1 MCGSAS
7 VTCWSPTRS
16 KRKKRSLRRQIRAL
30 PARTVL
36 LALDETDLLLLP
48 PLRAGWAVR
57 GQPAP
62 VPISGRNARRT
73 VFGSLNLR
81 TGHALF
87 LAQAHKRA
95 KNFQAFLH
103 FIHGHYRGWSVA
115 LLLDENSCHSAQG
128 SLRVAHALGIQLL
141 WLPKRSPHL
150 NPLEHLWRHAK
161 AVVCA
166 NYQYPTLQAQVDQFI
181 HYLQS
186 LWPTQRLR
194 KAGILSG
201 NFWLQKL

>member
-7 VTCWSPTRS
+7 VTCWSQTRS
-16 KRKKRSLRRQIRAL
+16 KRKKRRIRRQIRAL
-30 PARTVL
+30 ATRTVL
-36 LALDETDLLLLP
+36 LALDETELLLLP
-48 PLRAGWAVR
+48 PLRAGWARR

-62 VPISGRNARRT
+62 VPISGQNARRT

-87 LAQAHKRA
+87 LVQRHKRA
-95 KNFQAFLH
+95 ENFQAFLEL
-103 FIHGHYRGWSVA
+103 IHQHYRGWSVA
-115 LLLDENSCHSAQG
+115 LLLDENSCHTAQG
-128 SLRVAHALGIQLL
+128 SQRVAHALGIQLL

-150 NPLEHLWRHAK
+150 NPVEHLWRHAK
-161 AVVCA
+161 AVICA
-166 NYQYPTLQAQVDQFI
+166 NHQYPTLQAQVDQFI

-186 LWPTQRLR
+186 LSPTQRLR
-194 KAGILSG
+194 KAGVLSG